1 MRLLIDTNIFLE
13 VIYSQKRANSA
24 RALLEGSN
32 HQLFISDF
40 ALHSIGVSLIRHGR
54 AARWPDFLDEMILS
68 GQVEVLTIPLDV
80 LVDVAETAQRL
91 NLDFDDAY
99 QYVVAEYNEL
109 TIVSFDHDFDH
120 TKRGRRE
127 PQTIT

>member
-13 VIYSQKRANSA
+13 VTYNQKRADVA
-24 RALLEGSN
+24 RALLESN
-32 HQLFISDF
+32 IHRLFISDF
-40 ALHSIGVSLIRHGR
+40 TLHSIGVSMIRHGR
-54 AARWPDFLDEMILS
+54 AGRWPDFIEEMILS

-80 LVDVAETAQRL
+80 LADVGETAQRL

-99 QYVVAEYNEL
+99 QYVVAEYNDL